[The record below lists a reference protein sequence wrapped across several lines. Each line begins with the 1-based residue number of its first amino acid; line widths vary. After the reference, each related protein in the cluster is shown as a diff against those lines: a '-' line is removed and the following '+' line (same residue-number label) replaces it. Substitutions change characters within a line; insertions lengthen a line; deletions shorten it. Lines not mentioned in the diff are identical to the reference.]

1 MAGADIERFESQAAE
16 VLGAMKAL
24 FQEFERHLGE
34 VVSAQ
39 RLASSEAR
47 TEATKARAALEDIAR
62 QARATAEAQRQAVAE
77 LRSGWQLHVAENSK
91 AAGEEMAK
99 RFGEQLTAG
108 LTGKLATTAA
118 AVETLLKRFEWRT
131 DLRWVAGIALGIIVT
146 ILIGVSALT
155 PGIRGLSS
163 DQATT
168 AMAAIAPCIV
178 QERAHVCVAVEADK
192 VVKGPSGVTLAAIKG
207 M

>member
-1 MAGADIERFESQAAE
+1 
-16 VLGAMKAL
+16 
-24 FQEFERHLGE
+24 
-34 VVSAQ
+34 
-39 RLASSEAR
+39 
-47 TEATKARAALEDIAR
+47 
-62 QARATAEAQRQAVAE
+62 
-77 LRSGWQLHVAENSK
+77 
-91 AAGEEMAK
+91 MAK
-99 RFGEQLTAG
+99 RFGEQLTVG

-118 AVETLLKRFEWRT
+118 NVETLLKRFEWRT

-146 ILIGVSALT
+146 ILMGVSALT
-155 PGIRGLSS
+155 PGIKGLSS

-168 AMAAIAPCIV
+168 AMAEIAPCIV